1 MNQACLIGYLAVCEE
16 AARLGLGTHI
26 DVVAMQE
33 GGPQKL
39 VTMALLTYCAQ
50 SLAIMACTLG
60 KTSFAVTL
68 LRIVV
73 QPWAKWILWFI
84 IITMNIVNVLA
95 AIFVFVQC
103 KDPRNLWDKNI
114 HSECWPVDVFTN
126 FSLFVGC
133 KLALLYSPMSFS
145 FSMLTTWTAYSGLQD
160 FVLAL
165 LPWKIVWGLQMSM
178 KERIAIGFCMSMGVL

>member
-1 MNQACLIGYLAVCEE
+1 MV
-16 AARLGLGTHI
+16 AR
-26 DVVAMQE
+26 QE

-84 IITMNIVNVLA
+84 IVTMNIVNVLA
-95 AIFVFVQC
+95 AIFVFTQC
-103 KDPRNLWDKNI
+103 KDPRNLWDKSI
-114 HSECWPVDVFTN
+114 PSECWPVDVFTN

-133 KLALLYSPMSFS
+133 KWTLVSFCTSPSSQVYSVLWPPGFRPRSPPVENR
-145 FSMLTTWTAYSGLQD
+145 LGTAD
-160 FVLAL
+160 VD
-165 LPWKIVWGLQMSM
+165 
-178 KERIAIGFCMSMGVL
+178 